1 MVISAKEQC
10 CYNNPFAKNAFDGRC
25 TQARETTLCEY
36 TLMMVVATWA
46 PPDLETVGPLSVR
59 TVTWKGPKVKSNL

>member
-1 MVISAKEQC
+1 MVISAKEQR
-10 CYNNPFAKNAFDGRC
+10 CYNNLFAKNAFDVGC

-46 PPDLETVGPLSVR
+46 PPDGLINRAPITEATMECL
-59 TVTWKGPKVKSNL
+59 